1 MAGCAHFTF
10 FSSLMYDCAHWLKSL
25 VFYCSKW
32 YNDKCVTVSEKWHKC
47 KYVLFFWLS
56 VLLYNPF
63 LCFWFKSPNHTFT
76 SVRMKFSLWKIF
88 SVQISHVFLSLDIL
102 SSLSF
107 VTCTQFVIFFLNKL
121 SDDEMTAPKWQQ
133 GGILKFIISRNRSSL
148 IIEGLHRNFSGSSVL
163 MMCKITVRESWVLAG
178 IM

>member
-25 VFYCSKW
+25 VFHCSKW
-32 YNDKCVTVSEKWHKC
+32 FNEKWHKY

-63 LCFWFKSPNHTFT
+63 LCFWFKSLNHTFT
-76 SVRMKFSLWKIF
+76 SVRMKFSLWNIF

-121 SDDEMTAPKWQQ
+121 SEDEMTAPKWQQ
-133 GGILKFIISRNRSSL
+133 GGILKFIISRNRSSFDNW
-148 IIEGLHRNFSGSSVL
+148 GA
-163 MMCKITVRESWVLAG
+163 T
-178 IM
+178 